1 MAVCSELFGTLFS
14 VTNTL
19 IATPFLKTSWIRF
32 FKKGVLNYTSNNR
45 NYRHDKFRIIEE
57 SQVN

>member
-14 VTNTL
+14 VTNTF
-19 IATPFLKTSWIRF
+19 IVTPFLKTSWIRF
-32 FKKGVLNYTSNNR
+32 FKKGVLNYGDKNR